1 MKTIIATALVGLIA
15 GCGGSDLS
23 LSVRAGSP
31 AAVAAQGLTAA
42 TAQALT
48 AGTGIAITRVRV
60 VIRKVELEKAD
71 TAEMDEVASG
81 PYLLDLSGATL
92 DGSVGKVLDASFT
105 PGTYSEMEFEVHQA
119 QSGESAANG
128 DLKDMID
135 AQASILV
142 DGTIDGAAF
151 TFKTAVTAEQKFEG
165 NLVLASGSN
174 LTLNVDAGSWFTAN
188 GARLDPRDEANRSQ
202 IENNIQ
208 KSFKAFKDDDH
219 DGHEDL

>member
-1 MKTIIATALVGLIA
+1 MRAFIATVLVGMVA
-15 GCGGSDLS
+15 GCGGSNLS

-31 AAVAAQGLTAA
+31 VATAA
-42 TAQALT
+42 AQALT
-48 AGTGIAITRVRV
+48 AGTGITLTRVRV
-60 VIRKVELEKAD
+60 VIRKIEMEKAD

-105 PGTYSEMEFEVHQA
+105 PGTYSEIEFEVHKP
-119 QSGESAANG
+119 QSGESAANA
-128 DLKDMID
+128 DIKDMVD
-135 AQASILV
+135 AQSSIIV

-151 TFKTAVTAEQKFEG
+151 TFKSAVTAEQKFEG
-165 NLVLASGSN
+165 SLVLAAGSN
-174 LTLNVDAGSWFTAN
+174 LTLNVDAGSWFTAS

-219 DGHEDL
+219 DGHED

>member
-1 MKTIIATALVGLIA
+1 MKKTIAVVLVGMLA
-15 GCGGSDLS
+15 GCGGSNLS
-23 LSVRAGSP
+23 LSVRAG
-31 AAVAAQGLTAA
+31 AAA
-42 TAQALT
+42 TTANAATNVAALT
-48 AGTGIAITRVRV
+48 AGTGINLSRVRI
-60 VIRKVELEKAD
+60 VISKVEMEKAD

-92 DGSVGKVLDASFT
+92 DGAVSKVLDAAFT
-105 PGTYSEMEFEVHQA
+105 PGTYNEVKFQVHRPEA
-119 QSGESAANG
+119 GETGANA
-128 DLKDMID
+128 DLKDLID

-165 NLVLASGSN
+165 NVVLAAGSN

-208 KSFKAFKDDDH
+208 SSFKAFKDDDH
-219 DGHEDL
+219 DGHEDK

>member
-1 MKTIIATALVGLIA
+1 MKTIIATVLVGMVA
-15 GCGGSDLS
+15 ACGGSNLS
-23 LSVRAGSP
+23 LSVRAGAP
-31 AAVAAQGLTAA
+31 AATA
-42 TAQALT
+42 AQALT
-48 AGTGIAITRVRV
+48 AGTGITLSRVRI
-60 VIRKVELEKAD
+60 VIKKVELQKAD
-71 TAEMDEVASG
+71 NAEMDEVASG

-92 DGSVGKVLDASFT
+92 DGAVGKVLDASFT
-105 PGTYSEMEFEVHQA
+105 PGTYSEMEFEVHKA
-119 QSGESAANG
+119 ESGETAANA

-165 NLVLASGSN
+165 SLVLAAGSN

-208 KSFKAFKDDDH
+208 NSFKAFKDDDH
-219 DGHEDL
+219 DGHEDK

>member
-1 MKTIIATALVGLIA
+1 MKTMIATVLVGMIA
-15 GCGGSDLS
+15 GCGGSNLS
-23 LSVRAGSP
+23 LSVRAG
-31 AAVAAQGLTAA
+31 AATAA

-48 AGTGIAITRVRV
+48 AATGITLSRVRI
-60 VIRKVELEKAD
+60 VIRKVEMEQAE

-92 DGSVGKVLDASFT
+92 DGAVGKVLDASFT
-105 PGTYSEMEFEVHQA
+105 PGTYNEIEFEVHKP
-119 QSGESAANG
+119 QSGETAANA
-128 DLKDMID
+128 DIKDMVD
-135 AQASILV
+135 AGASILV

-151 TFKTAVTAEQKFEG
+151 TFTTAVTAEQKFEG

-208 KSFKAFKDDDH
+208 QSFKAFKDDDH
-219 DGHEDL
+219 DGHDDDL

>member
-1 MKTIIATALVGLIA
+1 MKSIIALVLVGMVA
-15 GCGGSDLS
+15 GCGGSNLS

-31 AAVAAQGLTAA
+31 AT

-48 AGTGIAITRVRV
+48 AGTGITLSRVRI
-60 VIRKVELEKAD
+60 VIRKIEMEKAD

-92 DGSVGKVLDASFT
+92 DGAVSKVLDASFT
-105 PGTYSEMEFEVHQA
+105 PGTYSEVEFEVHNP
-119 QSGESAANG
+119 QSGETAANA
-128 DLKDMID
+128 DLKDLVD
-135 AQASILV
+135 AGASILV

-165 NLVLASGSN
+165 NLVLATGSN
-174 LTLNVDAGSWFTAN
+174 LTLNVDAASWFTAN

-219 DGHEDL
+219 DGHQDQ

>member
-1 MKTIIATALVGLIA
+1 MKKTIAVVLVGMLA
-15 GCGGSDLS
+15 GCGGSNLS
-23 LSVRAGSP
+23 LSVRAG
-31 AAVAAQGLTAA
+31 AAASTANSATTVA
-42 TAQALT
+42 ALT
-48 AGTGIAITRVRV
+48 AGTGITLSRVRI
-60 VIRKVELEKAD
+60 VIRKVEMEKAD

-92 DGSVGKVLDASFT
+92 DGAVSKVLDAGFT
-105 PGTYSEMEFEVHQA
+105 PGTYNEIKFEVHRPE
-119 QSGESAANG
+119 SGETGANA
-128 DLKDMID
+128 DLKDLID

-165 NLVLASGSN
+165 NVVLAAGSN

-208 KSFKAFKDDDH
+208 KSFKAFKDDNR
-219 DGHEDL
+219 DGHED

>member
-1 MKTIIATALVGLIA
+1 MKSIIALVLVGMVA
-15 GCGGSDLS
+15 GCGGSNLS

-31 AAVAAQGLTAA
+31 AT

-48 AGTGIAITRVRV
+48 AGTGITLSRVRI
-60 VIRKVELEKAD
+60 VIRKIEMEKAD

-92 DGSVGKVLDASFT
+92 DGAVSKVLDASFT
-105 PGTYSEMEFEVHQA
+105 PGTYSEVEFEVHIP
-119 QSGESAANG
+119 QSGETAANA
-128 DLKDMID
+128 DLKDLVD
-135 AQASILV
+135 AGASILV

-165 NLVLASGSN
+165 NLVLATGSN
-174 LTLNVDAGSWFTAN
+174 LTLNVDAASWFTAN

-219 DGHEDL
+219 DGHQDQ